1 VVAQEIAPAAN
12 SSHAARDKKMK
23 MRQLMVATVV
33 LAALAGTLYWSNH
46 RKPASDTVNAS
57 PSASNAKVISLTQ
70 DDISKLEI
78 KKKDEDVVLNRVG
91 PSSWKIV
98 SPKPLV
104 ADQESVS
111 SMLYN
116 LSPMDGATLIDEKA
130 ADLKQFGLAEPEA
143 QVSATGKDGKTQ
155 IILVGDDTP
164 TGDSAYVMVSGESKV
179 YTVPKNTKTNLDK
192 GLKELRDKRL
202 MPVDFDK
209 LSSVE
214 INGAKLHLT
223 FGSDD
228 GKWTVRS
235 PANLRGDTSKMETII
250 EKLRTSTMDP
260 STSDADMKKAAS
272 LFASGAPIAT
282 LKATDAS
289 GSQELQ
295 VRKAADSYY
304 AKTTAME
311 GVYKVPNEL
320 GDAVNKDA
328 EDFREKRV
336 FDFAE
341 QDPDKVELHDGSKAY
356 FLTRGGEDWWSD
368 GKKMDPISVQE
379 FLRSIRTLTATKFAT
394 TGFSSSAL
402 GLVVTSKEGKR
413 VEKVDISKNGT
424 GYLARRGDGPAL
436 FDLDAK
442 AVEAIQKAAGELK
455 PAAVPPAKK

>member
-1 VVAQEIAPAAN
+1 M
-12 SSHAARDKKMK
+12 MK
-23 MRQLMVATVV
+23 MRQLLIATVV
-33 LAALAGTLYWSNH
+33 LAALAATLYWSNH
-46 RKPASDTVNAS
+46 RKPANDSVIAGAS
-57 PSASNAKVISLTQ
+57 TANTKIISLNQ
-70 DDISKLEI
+70 DDISKLEV
-78 KKKDEDVVLNRVG
+78 KKKDGDDVVLNRAG
-91 PSSWKIV
+91 ASNWKIT
-98 SPKPLV
+98 SPKNLV
-104 ADQESVS
+104 ADQDSVS
-111 SMLYN
+111 TILYN
-116 LSPMDGATLIDEKA
+116 LSPMDGATLIEDKA
-130 ADLKQFGLAEPEA
+130 TDLKQFGLAEPEA
-143 QVSATGKDGKTQ
+143 QVSATGKDGKTNT
-155 IILVGDDTP
+155 ILIGDETP
-164 TGDSAYVMVSGESKV
+164 TGDAAYVMLSGDSRV
-179 YTVPKNTKTNLDK
+179 YSVPKNTKTNLDK
-192 GLKELRDKRL
+192 GLKDLRDKRL

-228 GKWTVRS
+228 GQWTVRS

-295 VRKAADSYY
+295 IRKTSGGYY
-304 AKTTAME
+304 VKTTAMD

-341 QDPDKVELHDGSKAY
+341 ADPDKVELHDGSKAY
-356 FLTRGGEDWWSD
+356 FLTRSGEDWWSD
-368 GKKMDPISVQE
+368 GKKMDPLSVQE

-394 TGFSSSAL
+394 AGFSSPGLS
-402 GLVVTSKEGKR
+402 LVVTSKDGKR
-413 VEKVDISKNGT
+413 VEKVDISKSGSS
-424 GYLARRGDGPAL
+424 YLAKRADGTAL
-436 FDLDAK
+436 FALDAK
-442 AVEAIQKAAGELK
+442 AVEDIQKAAGELK
-455 PAAVPPAKK
+455 PAATPPAKK

>member
-1 VVAQEIAPAAN
+1 M
-12 SSHAARDKKMK
+12 MK
-23 MRQLMVATVV
+23 MRQLLVATIV
-33 LAALAGTLYWSNH
+33 LAALAATLYWSNH
-46 RKPASDTVNAS
+46 RKPANDTVIAS
-57 PSASNAKVISLTQ
+57 PSASNAKVIALTQ
-70 DDISKLEI
+70 DDISKLEV
-78 KKKDEDVVLNRVG
+78 KKKDGDDVVLNRTG
-91 PSSWKIV
+91 ASNWKIT

-111 SMLYN
+111 SILYN

-155 IILVGDDTP
+155 TILVGDETP
-164 TGDSAYVMVSGESKV
+164 TSDSAYVMVSGESKV
-179 YTVPKNTKTNLDK
+179 YSVPKNTKANLDK
-192 GLKELRDKRL
+192 GLKDLRDKRL

-209 LSSVE
+209 LTGVE

-260 STSDADMKKAAS
+260 GTSDADMKKAAS

-295 VRKAADSYY
+295 VRKAGDGYY
-304 AKTTAME
+304 AKTTAMD
-311 GVYKVPNEL
+311 GVYKVPKEL
-320 GDAVNKDA
+320 GEAVNKDA

-341 QDPDKVELHDGSKAY
+341 QDPDKVEMHDGSKGY
-356 FLTRGGEDWWSD
+356 FLTRNGEDWWSD
-368 GKKMDPISVQE
+368 GKKMDPLSVQE
-379 FLRSIRTLTATKFAT
+379 FLRSIRTLTATKFAS
-394 TGFSSSAL
+394 TGFSGLAVS
-402 GLVVTSKEGKR
+402 LVVTSKDGKR
-413 VEKVDISKNGT
+413 VEKVEISKSGS
-424 GYLARRGDGPAL
+424 GYLAKRADGPAL
-436 FDLDAK
+436 FVLDTK
-442 AVEAIQKAAGELK
+442 TVEDIQKAAGELK
-455 PAAVPPAKK
+455 PAEVPPSKK